1 MGNCPDGDYIRE
13 HYPRFISVLRR
24 KYPETPILL
33 WTFGSWAQLRYN
45 EAIKAKFEGKV
56 QAERDVYEMLRAD
69 GDNNIYIEQADY
81 TDEFMGNEL
90 TWEFAVDGTH
100 PNDHGMILTAKKL
113 YPIITKL
120 LNK

>member
-1 MGNCPDGDYIRE
+1 MKKGMDVNAI
-13 HYPRFISVLRR
+13 FKNLI
-24 KYPETPILL
+24 PELV
-33 WTFGSWAQLRYN
+33 Y
-45 EAIKAKFEGKV
+45 
-56 QAERDVYEMLRAD
+56 AERAD
-69 GDNNIYIEQADY
+69 GDKNIYIEQADY